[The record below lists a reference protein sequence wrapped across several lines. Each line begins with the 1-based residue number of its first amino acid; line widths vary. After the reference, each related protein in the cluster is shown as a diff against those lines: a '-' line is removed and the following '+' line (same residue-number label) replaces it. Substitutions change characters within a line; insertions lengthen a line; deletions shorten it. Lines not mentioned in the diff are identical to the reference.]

1 MALIGEGTFFAVLKK
16 LIRQFHWLLEKYR
29 REYIFATIFVT
40 LNYLVSVLPPWFA
53 GHAADRIFASN
64 LTAGTLLV
72 YVAIMLTVTALAYVS
87 GYFWSYYLIKAYDV
101 SELMARQRTFSKL
114 LNQNAPFF
122 LAQSTGSLMGK
133 STNDVSSIAE
143 MAGFG
148 MMVLFDSTL
157 YQLVLLAIMAINGS
171 WQLTLLTF
179 LPYPFLIFLSRKI
192 GNRLYSEYD
201 LAQQAF
207 DDINDHVLENI
218 QGIRVI
224 RAFVMED
231 HEGKQFADRT
241 SHLFRQNM
249 KVARLDA
256 LFMPASRL
264 VQGSSFIIA
273 LLAGARLIGQGVIT
287 IGQLMSHVFYLG
299 MLAWPMIAMG
309 ELINIAQQATASMDR
324 VREIWDWREEILD
337 PPDAI
342 TCESIGDITFDHFS
356 FCWPGQSEA
365 VLKDLSFTIRQGMTV
380 GLVGRVGSGKT
391 ALLKQILRF
400 YPQEADLPAGPVDA
414 GLPPPAERLRIHG
427 LPIRLFDRRSL
438 RRHIGYVPQESNLFS
453 LSVRENILMGAR
465 SQTGGWPLTEEDR
478 DREVAFWKKPYRAI
492 VKAVEDRQ
500 AAPPPPPPVS
510 EELFE
515 GVIRIADFAKDID
528 ALPEGLDTLTGEQG
542 IALSGGQKQRIS
554 IARALLGDPEVLIL
568 DDCLS
573 AVDAI
578 TEKNVLQALTAE
590 RAGKT
595 TLVISHRLSAVR
607 DADLILVLEDGAIA
621 ARGTHAS
628 LMEEGGWYAGQ
639 YELQQLEEQRMT
651 GKEAM

>member
-1 MALIGEGTFFAVLKK
+1 MLKK
-16 LIRQFHWLLEKYR
+16 LKRQYRWLLEKYR
-29 REYIFATIFVT
+29 REYLIAFACVSI
-40 LNYLVSVLPPWFA
+40 NYLVSVLPPWFA
-53 GHAADRIFASN
+53 GRAADQIFSSS
-64 LTAGTLLV
+64 LTLGGLLAQ
-72 YVAIMLTVTALAYVS
+72 VALMLTVTLLAYIS

-101 SELMARQRTFSKL
+101 TELMARQRTFSKL

-148 MMVLFDSTL
+148 MMMLFDSTL
-157 YQLVLLAIMAINGS
+157 YQLVILAIMAINGS

-179 LPYPFLIFLSRKI
+179 LPYPLLIFFSSKV
-192 GNRLYSEYD
+192 GNRIYSEYD

-231 HEGKQFADRT
+231 QEKALFAERT
-241 SHLFRQNM
+241 GHLFRQNM
-249 KVARLDA
+249 RVARLDA

-264 VQGSSFIIA
+264 IQGSSFMIA
-273 LLAGARLIGQGVIT
+273 LLVGARLIGTGTIT

-309 ELINIAQQATASMDR
+309 EFINISQQATASMDR
-324 VREIWDWREEILD
+324 VQEIWDWREEIAD

-342 TCESIGDITFDHFS
+342 PCESIGDITFDRFS
-356 FCWPGQSEA
+356 FCWPGQTKPI
-365 VLKDLSFTIRQGMTV
+365 LKDLSFTIRRGMTV
-380 GLVGRVGSGKT
+380 GVVGRVGSGKT

-400 YPQEADLPAGPVDA
+400 YPQEADLPSVNIDPS
-414 GLPPPAERLRIHG
+414 LPPPAERLRING

-465 SQTGGWPLTEEDR
+465 SATDGWPPGQEDR
-478 DREVAFWKKPYRAI
+478 DREIAFWKKPYRGI
-492 VKAVEDRQ
+492 VREIEEREAATPKPSSVSDQ
-500 AAPPPPPPVS
+500 AF
-510 EELFE
+510 EEVL
-515 GVIRIADFAKDID
+515 RIADFAKDLE

-542 IALSGGQKQRIS
+542 NALSGGQKQRLS

-578 TEKNVLQALTAE
+578 TEKNVLQALTRE
-590 RAGKT
+590 RADKT
-595 TLVISHRLSAVR
+595 TLVASHRLSAVR

-621 ARGTHAS
+621 ARGRHES
-628 LMEEGGWYAGQ
+628 LMAEGGWYAEQ
-639 YELQQLEEQRMT
+639 FELQQLEERKST
-651 GKEAM
+651 REEAM